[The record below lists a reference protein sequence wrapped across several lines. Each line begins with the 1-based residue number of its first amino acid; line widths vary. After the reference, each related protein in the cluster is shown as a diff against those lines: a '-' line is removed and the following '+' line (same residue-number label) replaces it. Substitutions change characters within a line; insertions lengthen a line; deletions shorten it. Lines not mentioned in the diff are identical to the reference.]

1 MIFKNNEIKK
11 ENVFDGLERKI
22 LSHGGKL
29 MTVECYM
36 EKDTVIPAHSH
47 EHEQCAYILSGKYK
61 ATIDGDESILSAGD
75 SYYVDSYK
83 EHGLVCIES
92 GMFLDI
98 FTPQRED
105 FKK

>member
-11 ENVFDGLERKI
+11 ENVFKGLDRKI
-22 LSHGGKL
+22 LGHGGKL
-29 MTVECYM
+29 MTVECYI
-36 EKDTVIPAHSH
+36 EKDTVVPTHEH

-61 ATIDGDESILSAGD
+61 AIIDGEESILSSGD
-75 SYYVDSYK
+75 SYYVDSNVK
-83 EHGLVCIES
+83 HGLICIES

-105 FKK
+105 FK